1 MVAMKATIYHWH
13 KYVQEFLQEALWSF
27 TLTLRCFSIRFLL
40 RSRARRARLW
50 MRMQNLMQNGIV
62 IQSYSHSCKT
72 LCDVMFLSIPFYKTK
87 VIIILAF
94 WCNCVKKNCKCIC
107 DLLTMHTWWESIWCR
122 KNSMSC
128 HNVMCNTE
136 VINVLTLCAQIAQSL
151 RQDSNIIVSLA
162 SIGQPNMILYNPIF
176 VLCMQ
181 ELMIIL

>member
-1 MVAMKATIYHWH
+1 MVAMKATIYHWN

-27 TLTLRCFSIRFLL
+27 SLTPRCFSIRFLL
-40 RSRARRARLW
+40 RSRARGAPLW
-50 MRMQNLMQNGIV
+50 MRMQNLLQNGIV

-72 LCDVMFLSIPFYKTK
+72 RCDVMFLSIPFYKTK

-94 WCNCVKKNCKCIC
+94 WCNCVKKNCKCVC

-136 VINVLTLCAQIAQSL
+136 VINVLTLCVQIAQSL
-151 RQDSNIIVSLA
+151 RQDLNIIVSLA